1 MTARVDAGN
10 ASPGSSGVTAGN
22 EFAGSADERKEKAS
36 APILNALR
44 RAEKAF
50 DGWDAVCHAIDDIY
64 SRDGGSYERLLE
76 MAGSSGWADAQLD
89 LFWASTEVLK
99 PAVLARAPVPAISPM
114 FKDGGKVKATTAEV
128 LERAAVSTFK
138 RTGITDVMEQVR
150 DDLLFAGRGVMWLRY
165 ETDDGK
171 RVCVEH
177 LDRKDFL
184 HEPARKWSEVGWVAG
199 GFWLTEDEI
208 RKRFTKL
215 SEEQIGQIK
224 FIEHRDAD
232 KRHEQRAMSAKA
244 RIWEVWHRANGRVY
258 WVTEGLDVYLDD
270 NAPHL
275 TLEGFFPCPRPA
287 YGTLRRRSL
296 VPVPDYERFATH
308 FSKINT
314 LTSRIYLLLDQVRMK
329 GLIPGGGDVAD
340 AIEQVLRSD
349 DDSIVIQVPG
359 AAMIEN
365 GAGGL
370 VAWLPLDMVA
380 QAITGLIEARRQL
393 IDDFYQ
399 LSGISD
405 IMRGATEAEETLGAQ
420 QMKAQF
426 GSVRVRCKI
435 DEMQRIA
442 ADAVKIASEII
453 AEHFDGKTLLE
464 MAQMELP
471 NRADIRK
478 RIKQIEDAA
487 EKELDAL
494 TKRAEEVAAQAGG
507 MGPDGQPIDPQQAQ
521 AMLQQEQQGILAKYA
536 PMLEEA
542 EGLVPIDDVMDL
554 LRDDKARSFAFEIE
568 TDSTILTDEIAE
580 KQSRA
585 EFMQAFT
592 GASQALMGLA
602 SMGEAGGKLAGEM
615 FKFALAP
622 YRAGRQMAAAID
634 GFIDAAPGMAASM
647 QGEGGDEGMAA
658 LAEAEK
664 LKGQAAMMK
673 VEADSARNQA
683 ENERKVMELQQ
694 KAQDAERKF
703 AAEMA
708 KLEQAAGQN
717 ATKAEEAAAKVDNLR
732 AQTLKLLRDSGI
744 ALNQAALNEF
754 TSLAEL
760 ELRQNEQAM
769 KAENQAFDQVA
780 RQTEQQRTMR
790 RDQVEDGF
798 RTEQFQREQQE
809 AENG

>member
-1 MTARVDAGN
+1 MNETHQF
-10 ASPGSSGVTAGN
+10 TGN
-22 EFAGSADERKEKAS
+22 ETEQKEKAS
-36 APILNALR
+36 APILTALKK
-44 RAEKAF
+44 AEDTF
-50 DGWDAVCHAIDDIY
+50 NSWDAVCHAIDDLY
-64 SRDGGSYERLLE
+64 SREGASYEQLLE
-76 MAGSSGWADAQLD
+76 MAAGSAWKDAQLD
-89 LFWASTEVLK
+89 LFWASSEVLK
-99 PAVLARAPVPAISPM
+99 PAVLARPPVPAISPM
-114 FKDGGKVKATTAEV
+114 FKDGGPTKATTAEV
-128 LERAAVSTFK
+128 LERAAMSTFK
-138 RTGITDVMEQVR
+138 RTGIGDVMEHVR

-215 SEEQIGQIK
+215 TDEQIGQIK

-232 KRHEQRAMSAKA
+232 KRYEQRAMSAKA

-270 NAPHL
+270 DKPHL

-287 YGTLRRRSL
+287 YGTLQRRSL
-296 VPVPDYERFATH
+296 IPVPDYERYATH
-308 FSKINT
+308 FAKINT
-314 LTSRIYLLLDQVRMK
+314 LTARIYLLLDQVRMK

-380 QAITGLIEARRQL
+380 TAIQGLIEARRQL

-420 QMKAQF
+420 QMKAQY

-453 AEHFDGKTLLE
+453 AEHFDGKTLLA
-464 MAQMELP
+464 MAQMDLP
-471 NRADIRK
+471 TRAEVK
-478 RIKQIEDAA
+478 ARIKEIETAA
-487 EKELDAL
+487 EKELKAL
-494 TKRAEEVAAQAGG
+494 GDQAEQMAAQQ
-507 MGPDGQPIDPQQAQ
+507 PDADPAQAQ
-521 AMLQQEQQGILAKYA
+521 AMMQQAQQQIVGKYA
-536 PMLEEA
+536 AMLEEA
-542 EGLVPIDDVMDL
+542 ENLVPIDDVMDL

-580 KQSRA
+580 KQARA

-592 GASQALMGLA
+592 GASQALMSLA
-602 SMGEAGGKLAGEM
+602 GMGEAGAKLAGEM

-622 YRAGRQMAAAID
+622 YRAGRQMTAAID
-634 GFIDAAPGMAASM
+634 AFIDAAPAMAAAM
-647 QGEGGDEGMAA
+647 QPGDDGGLAEAQSK
-658 LAEAEK
+658 LAEAEMEK
-664 LKGQAAMMK
+664 ARAAMAK
-673 VEADSARNQA
+673 VEADGVLRQA
-683 ENERKVMELQQ
+683 EQQRKMLEMQQ
-694 KAQDAERKF
+694 KAEKDRMQLMGEAEKLRQANQDSE
-703 AAEMA
+703 A
-708 KLEQAAGQN
+708 KLAKTQA
-717 ATKAEEAAAKVDNLR
+717 EVDHLN
-732 AQTLKLLRDSGI
+732 AQTAAILDKLGI
-744 ALNQAALNEF
+744 DWARLDLDA
-754 TSLAEL
+754 
-760 ELRQNEQAM
+760 R
-769 KAENQAFDQVA
+769 KAT
-780 RQTEQQRTMR
+780 TEQIDRVEDR
-790 RDQVEDGF
+790 AHSAERDQVEDSF
-798 RTEQFQREQQE
+798 REQDREDRLQQE
-809 AENG
+809 MTDG